1 MIQNR
6 NKYDT
11 KETKDIS
18 RKEVDTKKQIGNKT
32 NIYETMNNNKKLNE
46 NNNSKFYTKLPSL
59 QM

>member
-1 MIQNR
+1 MIPKKLR
-6 NKYDT
+6 IFLGKKLT
-11 KETKDIS
+11 L
-18 RKEVDTKKQIGNKT
+18 KKQVGKKT

>member
-1 MIQNR
+1 MIQNG

-18 RKEVDTKKQIGNKT
+18 RKEIDTKKQIGNKT

-46 NNNSKFYTKLPSL
+46 NNNPKFYTKLPSL

>member
-1 MIQNR
+1 MIPKKLRIFLGKKQ
-6 NKYDT
+6 T
-11 KETKDIS
+11 L
-18 RKEVDTKKQIGNKT
+18 KKQIGNKT